1 MICYP
6 QVELS
11 GFSELADVIYVLLS
25 VFADVI
31 NVLLLL
37 FEDVNN
43 VLLSGCAKT
52 IYELLSVFEDAI
64 NVLFS
69 KLAHCAVF
77 VDAILCSTVCLQT

>member
-1 MICYP
+1 MSCYP

-11 GFSELADVIYVLLS
+11 RFSEIADVIYVLLP

-31 NVLLLL
+31 NVLLPL
-37 FEDVNN
+37 FEDVNDL
-43 VLLSGCAKT
+43 LLSGCAKA
-52 IYELLSVFEDAI
+52 INELLCVFEDAI

-69 KLAHCAVF
+69 TLAHCAVF